1 MEIEKDDFFEDVRNL
16 ANQIRKK
23 EKQDVD
29 RSNKPQNRSN
39 PGEKRSR

>member
-29 RSNKPQNRSN
+29 RSNESQNRSN
-39 PGEKRSR
+39 PSKR

>member
-23 EKQDVD
+23 EKQDAD
-29 RSNKPQNRSN
+29 RSNESQNRSD
-39 PGEKRSR
+39 PSKR

>member
-23 EKQDVD
+23 EKQDGD
-29 RSNKPQNRSN
+29 RSNESQNRSD
-39 PGEKRSR
+39 PSKR

>member
-23 EKQDVD
+23 EKQDAD
-29 RSNKPQNRSN
+29 RSNESQNRSDSS
-39 PGEKRSR
+39 KR